1 MFNRALVGL
10 VLCSFVVAT
19 DGTVVIGLLGKIAMG
34 VDASPARTGQAV
46 TVFALAYVLGVR
58 P

>member
-19 DGTVVIGLLGKIAMG
+19 DGTVVIGLLGKIATD
-34 VDASPARTGQAV
+34 VSASPARTGQAV
-46 TVFALAYVLGVR
+46 TVFALGTYSAVR
-58 P
+58 R